1 MTISLDTAK
10 KHYYVRRKKLGAASG
25 WSACGCWKVVFKH
38 GFSSTS
44 SQLEEA
50 PSVCVSPRKYWKL
63 EEINEVKKAF
73 EDDWENNFFIK
84 ETVSQR
90 LTED

>member
-1 MTISLDTAK
+1 M
-10 KHYYVRRKKLGAASG
+10 
-25 WSACGCWKVVFKH
+25 FKH

-63 EEINEVKKAF
+63 EEINELKKPF
-73 EDDWENNFFIK
+73 QDDLENNLLSKKLFAK
-84 ETVSQR
+84 
-90 LTED
+90 D